1 MMKNILKTYSP
12 IIGFVAPP
20 VLYLLFFAMGSVAF
34 SALGLSAENMLLGV
48 VVISVIVWS
57 WSLVAGRSQYKFL
70 KKRDLGGNF
79 KDTFGINSI
88 AVCSQIII
96 WLFVNVFTGNM
107 WESLAFILILMLVVG
122 SCIRVFLSNL
132 ILSLET
138 STSLNSLKVVL
149 IEDVLIYGLLIFFAL
164 TMGGT
169 FL

>member
-107 WESLAFILILMLVVG
+107 CLLPWVAVNE
-122 SCIRVFLSNL
+122 VFLSEKVLHLLFWSWNIPSNL
-132 ILSLET
+132 
-138 STSLNSLKVVL
+138 VW
-149 IEDVLIYGLLIFFAL
+149 DPFLL
-164 TMGGT
+164 
-169 FL
+169 